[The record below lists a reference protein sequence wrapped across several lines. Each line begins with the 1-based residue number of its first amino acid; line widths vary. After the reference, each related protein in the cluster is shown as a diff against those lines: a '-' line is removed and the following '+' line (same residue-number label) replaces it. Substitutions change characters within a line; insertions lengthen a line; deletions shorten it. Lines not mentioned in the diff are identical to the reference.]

1 MPLSPLTIGKCGPRG
16 VHVRW
21 RAGPAAYAG
30 VVTLEIT
37 TARPD
42 PALLDLPWSTPLE
55 EWPDS
60 VLAAL
65 PRGISRHVV
74 RFVKLG
80 SRVLAVKEIK
90 SDIADREYAM
100 LRNLRKLDVP
110 SVEPFGV
117 VHGRTTLDGEP
128 LDSCLITRHLQFSLP
143 YRALYSQNLRP
154 DTAVRLMDA
163 LALLLVR
170 LHLQGFWWGDVSLS
184 NTLFRRDAGAFAA
197 YLVDAETG
205 ELHPRLSDG
214 QREHDLDIAQV
225 NIAGELMDLDAGGF
239 LEEQADPF
247 EVAASIIER
256 YHSLWGELTGTER
269 FEVGDRWR
277 VDERIRRLNELGFD
291 VDELGITTDI
301 GGTEIQITP
310 KVVDA
315 GHHSRRLL
323 RLTGLDV
330 GENQARRLLN
340 DLDSFTAAT
349 DRQGDEEEIV
359 AHEWLTDCY
368 EPVVRAVPRNLT
380 SRLEPAEVF
389 HEVLE
394 HRWYMS
400 ERAGHD
406 VPIREA
412 IDDYIATVLP
422 GKPEEKAVLGVD
434 TVEMPVIARPD

>member
-1 MPLSPLTIGKCGPRG
+1 VLAGLAAVGGSTPLARPCHDER
-16 VHVRW
+16 
-21 RAGPAAYAG
+21 
-30 VVTLEIT
+30 VTLEIT
-37 TARPD
+37 TARPES
-42 PALLDLPWSTPLE
+42 ALLDLPWSTPLE
-55 EWPDS
+55 DWPES
-60 VLAAL
+60 TLAAL

-80 SRVLAVKEIK
+80 GRVLAVKEIK
-90 SDIADREYAM
+90 ADIADREYAM
-100 LRNLRKLDVP
+100 LRNLRRLDVP
-110 SVEPFGV
+110 CVEPFGV
-117 VHGRTTLDGEP
+117 VHGRTDADGEP
-128 LDSCLITRHLQFSLP
+128 LDACLITRHLQFSLP

-170 LHLQGFWWGDVSLS
+170 LHLDGFWWGDVSLS

-205 ELHPRLSDG
+205 ELHARLTDG

-225 NIAGELMDLDAGGF
+225 NIAGELMDLDAGGL
-239 LEEQADPF
+239 LEESADPF
-247 EVAASIIER
+247 EVAASIIDR
-256 YHSLWGELTGTER
+256 YHTLWGALTGTER

-291 VDELGITTDI
+291 VDELQITTDL
-301 GGTEIQITP
+301 GGTEIVITP

-340 DLDSFTAAT
+340 DLDAYTAAT
-349 DRQGDEEEIV
+349 DQQGVDEELV
-359 AHEWLTDCY
+359 AHEWLSKVY
-368 EPVVRAVPRNLT
+368 EPVVRSVPRTLVG
-380 SRLEPAEVF
+380 RLEPAEIF

-400 ERAGHD
+400 ERAGLD
-406 VPIREA
+406 VPMDEA
-412 IDDYIATVLP
+412 VRDYLSTVLP
-422 GKPEEKAVLGVD
+422 AKPEEKSVVGVD
-434 TVEMPVIARPD
+434 TEEMPVISRLD